1 VKRFMWIGLA
11 LSSVLLLGACG
22 SSSSTK
28 AGGAQV
34 TGTPLTL
41 TMTDFSFSPTTIQ
54 AKAGATL
61 AVRLVNKGAAEH
73 NFTVKA
79 LKIDKDVEAGE
90 TATVQVKVPASSTP
104 FYCEYH
110 QARGM
115 TGNLTVT
122 Q

>member
-1 VKRFMWIGLA
+1 MWIGLA
-11 LSSVLLLGACG
+11 LTSVLLLGACG
-22 SSSSTK
+22 SSSTTNAGATK
-28 AGGAQV
+28 V
-34 TGTPLTL
+34 TGTSLTL
-41 TMTDFSFSPTTIQ
+41 TMTDFSFSPATIQ

-61 AVRLVNKGAAEH
+61 AVKLVNKGSAEH

-79 LKIDKDVEAGE
+79 LKIDKNVEPGH

-110 QARGM
+110 KSRGM
-115 TGNLTVT
+115 TGNLTIT

>member
-1 VKRFMWIGLA
+1 MWIGLA
-11 LSSVLLLGACG
+11 VSSVLLVGACG
-22 SSSSTK
+22 SSTSSKASSTK
-28 AGGAQV
+28 V

-41 TMTDFSFSPTTIQ
+41 TMTDFSFSPATIQ

-61 AVRLVNKGAAEH
+61 AVKLVNKGSAEH

-90 TATVQVKVPASSTP
+90 TATVQVKAPSSSTP

>member
-1 VKRFMWIGLA
+1 VKRLTWIGLA
-11 LSSVLLLGACG
+11 LTAVLVVGSC
-22 SSSSTK
+22 SSSSTNAASSK
-28 AGGAQV
+28 V

-41 TMTDFSFSPTTIQ
+41 TMTDFSFSPATIQ

-61 AVRLVNKGAAEH
+61 AVKLVNKGKAEH

-79 LKIDKDVEAGE
+79 LKIDKDVDAGE
-90 TATVQVKVPASSTP
+90 TATVQVKVPSSSTP

-115 TGNLTVT
+115 TGNLVISS
-122 Q
+122 

>member
-1 VKRFMWIGLA
+1 MWTGLA
-11 LSSVLLLGACG
+11 LCAVLLVGACG
-22 SSSSTK
+22 SDSTAS
-28 AGGAQV
+28 AGAPKV
-34 TGTPLTL
+34 SGTPLTL
-41 TMTDFSFSPTTIQ
+41 TMTDFTFSPATIQ

-61 AVRLVNKGAAEH
+61 AVKLVNKGSAEH

-79 LKIDKDVEAGE
+79 LKIDKDVDAGE

-115 TGNLTVT
+115 TGTLMVT
-122 Q
+122 A